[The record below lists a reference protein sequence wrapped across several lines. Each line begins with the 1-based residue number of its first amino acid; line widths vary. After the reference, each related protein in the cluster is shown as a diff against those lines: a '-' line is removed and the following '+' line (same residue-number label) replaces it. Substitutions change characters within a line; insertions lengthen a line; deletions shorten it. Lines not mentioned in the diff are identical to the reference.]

1 MSTLEINRRNCIHK
15 SKKRTLW
22 KNGSEIKDKIEH
34 LETKNM
40 ITEILEFSKILEDKV
55 NEIPHKVIQ
64 ANRDKK
70 NQRSYPGD

>member
-1 MSTLEINRRNCIHK
+1 
-15 SKKRTLW
+15 
-22 KNGSEIKDKIEH
+22 
-34 LETKNM
+34 M